1 MKTIEKD
8 MENINKFLNDLAY
21 CKDCITDIQTRIN
34 NNSFMSDNEIL
45 DEVRRAIDFLID
57 AEKHLKKAM
66 I

>member
-1 MKTIEKD
+1 MKTIEKN
-8 MENINKFLNDLAY
+8 MENIKKFLNDLAY

-57 AEKHLKKAM
+57 AEKHLKKVM
-66 I
+66 T